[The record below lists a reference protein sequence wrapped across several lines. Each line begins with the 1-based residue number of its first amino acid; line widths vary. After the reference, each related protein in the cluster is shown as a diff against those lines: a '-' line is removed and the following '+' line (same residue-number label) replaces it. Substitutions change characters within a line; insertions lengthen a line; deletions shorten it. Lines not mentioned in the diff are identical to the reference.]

1 MLEKREEFNINPLPL
16 RREHKNNNTMA
27 KKVIKNE
34 MQMQKFNYEIV
45 CNIGSYQSIRIG
57 GEWSV
62 TDTPTSEQVIG
73 IDTEL
78 RQKVAEV
85 VESRKASVPQPQPQ
99 PQPQPETK
107 QEEEKTENKPE
118 PQPQPKQVDET
129 LEFVPSNSPKFQAI
143 LKKIQNGTPEETV
156 RKYFRFDEKGEQ
168 IIAIAYS
175 DLIKENGKPIEDLK
189 DKLPSKQDKPKDTHK
204 DLPKIPNQK
213 S

>member
-1 MLEKREEFNINPLPL
+1 
-16 RREHKNNNTMA
+16 MA
-27 KKVIKNE
+27 KKKNE
-34 MQMQKFNYEIV
+34 MQMNKFTYEIV
-45 CNIGSYQSIRIG
+45 CNIGNYQSIRIG

-62 TDTPTSEQVIG
+62 TENPTTEQVVK
-73 IDTEL
+73 IDAEL

-85 VESRKASVPQPQPQ
+85 IESRKAVPQAETKTETKT
-99 PQPQPETK
+99 ETK
-107 QEEEKTENKPE
+107 QEENKPENKPE

-129 LEFVPSNSPKFQAI
+129 LELVPSNSPKFQAI
-143 LKKIQNGTPEETV
+143 LKKIQAGTPEEVV

-168 IIAIAYS
+168 VIAIAYS

-189 DKLPSKQDKPKDTHK
+189 DKLPKKDKPKDTHK

>member
-1 MLEKREEFNINPLPL
+1 
-16 RREHKNNNTMA
+16 MA
-27 KKVIKNE
+27 KKEKEIK
-34 MQMQKFNYEIV
+34 MQMAKFTYEIV
-45 CNIGSYQSIRIG
+45 CNIGNYQSIRIG

-62 TDTPTSEQVIG
+62 TDAPNTEQVIS
-73 IDTEL
+73 IDAEL

-85 VESRKASVPQPQPQ
+85 VESRKAAAQPQ

-107 QEEEKTENKPE
+107 PENKPENKPE

-129 LEFVPSNSPKFQAI
+129 LELVPSNSPKFQAI
-143 LKKIQNGTPEETV
+143 LKKIQAGTPEETV

-168 IIAIAYS
+168 VIAIAYS